1 MPDSF
6 TELRAH
12 GGPNRPWIAAGVSA
26 LAVSLILIALAG
38 AYWYAN
44 PQPEAEQV
52 VPATVTVT
60 ASPEPLLDDVS
71 GSQPSGTFTGAL
83 VSLQDGAKVKAWPAV
98 ATFGGGTGSITY
110 PLTGCTAVIARDGT
124 ATPLTKQCPAPGGE
138 GRWSVDTRVDGILR
152 LTYFEGDSALVEGE
166 LSPGLP

>member
-12 GGPNRPWIAAGVSA
+12 GGSNRPWIAAGVSA

-44 PQPEAEQV
+44 PRPEAEPT

-60 ASPEPLLDDVS
+60 AAPEPLLDDAS
-71 GSQPSGTFTGAL
+71 GSHPTGTFTGTL
-83 VSLQDGAKVKAWPAV
+83 VSLQDNAKVQAWPAV
-98 ATFGGGTGSITY
+98 ATFGGGTGS
-110 PLTGCTAVIARDGT
+110 
-124 ATPLTKQCPAPGGE
+124 TPIPSPAAP
-138 GRWSVDTRVDGILR
+138 R
-152 LTYFEGDSALVEGE
+152 
-166 LSPGLP
+166 